1 MNGDAASH
9 GGEDTTNIV
18 GAEVVGVER
27 TREVAN
33 PEIRHDLVHRHG
45 SPRCSRAGRDKV
57 LCAIDLCWD
66 RVVRS
71 RLYFKCRRMRA
82 ERERKREGGRMR
94 WKRREENTGR
104 GSKVN
109 AVIEICRPMGV

>member
-27 TREVAN
+27 TREVAD

-45 SPRCSRAGRDKV
+45 SPRCSRARRDKV
-57 LCAIDLCWD
+57 LCAICV
-66 RVVRS
+66 RVGTVEGDYIS
-71 RLYFKCRRMRA
+71 RA
-82 ERERKREGGRMR
+82 EECEQKENESERVGE
-94 WKRREENTGR
+94 
-104 GSKVN
+104 
-109 AVIEICRPMGV
+109 